1 MAKQVSL
8 FSFFETAKKHKV
20 EEHALSTNAKK
31 SKKDLS
37 VQVEVNSVVK
47 KLIDDVIKAEKF
59 DKPNLDDVMT
69 MEKLKKWPMKFT
81 FWDTEDGKVSLFV

>member
-31 SKKDLS
+31 DLS
-37 VQVEVNSVVK
+37 VQVKVNSVVK
-47 KLIDDVIKAEKF
+47 KLIEDVIKAEKF
-59 DKPNLDDVMT
+59 EKPNLDDVMT
-69 MEKLKKWPMKFT
+69 MEKLKKWPMKYT